1 MIGIAGTGQM
11 ARGICVLAALSGMD
25 VTVWGRSETSLG
37 QFRLSVARS
46 LRQRQEKGKI
56 DEAAYQAS
64 VRRICA
70 TENTS
75 ELQDATFVIETVAE
89 DLCIKRAAFKSIEA
103 VCKTDTVIAS
113 NTSSLLIRDIAALT
127 IHPERIIGLHFMS
140 PPGVIPLVEVVPAP
154 GTADC
159 VVQRSI
165 AFCKELGKEPLVVK
179 DQPGFVLNRVLFPL
193 LGEAIRLVEEGGADA
208 DTVDR
213 TLRRGANHPMG
224 PLELADF
231 IGLDVCAAVF
241 ANLSRELRDSR
252 YDPPHLLTRMV
263 AKGKLG
269 RKSGAGFYAYDA
281 EGKRAVSSSR
291 AADIHLEDRG
301 CTTAT
306 SSML

>member
-89 DLCIKRAAFKSIEA
+89 DLCIKRAAFESIEA

-127 IHPERIIGLHFMS
+127 IHPERIIGLHFMN
-140 PPGVIPLVEVVPAP
+140 PPGAVTLVEVVSTPRTSDWA
-154 GTADC
+154 
-159 VVQRSI
+159 VQRAV
-165 AFCKELGKEPLVVK
+165 AFCRELGREPLVVK

-193 LGEAIRLVEEGGADA
+193 LGEAVRLVEEGGADA

-224 PLELADF
+224 PLELADL

-241 ANLSRELRDSR
+241 TNLSQELHDSR
-252 YDPPHLLTRMV
+252 YDPPELLLSMV
-263 AKGKLG
+263 AEGKLG

-281 EGKRAVSSSR
+281 EGKPAIPSSCI
-291 AADIHLEDRG
+291 AKKDLEVTG
-301 CTTAT
+301 
-306 SSML
+306 